1 MRGLTGKVAMVTGA
15 TGHIGAAISERL
27 LREGVTVYAHGR
39 SFDSTQQK
47 AAELASRTDGQ
58 CRPIWAD
65 LSELEQVYSMFEL
78 LQSQEARLDILVNNA
93 AALGLGGPFLDTQ
106 PQDWESIFRV
116 NVTSALLCAQLG
128 AQMMQRERAG
138 VIVNIS
144 SNGARRGHRGRVAY
158 DASKGALEAA
168 TRSLA
173 LELAPLGIR
182 VNTVVPGAIRTGR
195 WNNVSPDVL
204 ALRKAFV
211 PLGREGV
218 PDDVAGVVVF
228 LCSDDG
234 AYITGGTITV
244 DGGVMAQ
251 LRSTRDEV

>member
-1 MRGLTGKVAMVTGA
+1 MKGLKGKVAVVTGA
-15 TGHIGAAISERL
+15 TGHIGAAISRRL

-39 SFDSTQQK
+39 SRESAQHK

-65 LSELEQVYSMFEL
+65 LSELEQVYSMFGS
-78 LQSQEARLDILVNNA
+78 LQAQETRLDILVNNA
-93 AALGLGGPFLDTQ
+93 AALGLGGPFLNTQ

-158 DASKGALEAA
+158 DGSKGALEAA
-168 TRSLA
+168 SRSLA

-182 VNTVVPGAIRTGR
+182 VNTVVPGAIRTAR
-195 WNNVSPDVL
+195 WNNVPPEIL
-204 ALRKAFV
+204 ELRKAFV

-218 PDDVAGVVVF
+218 PDDVAGVVAF

-234 AYITGGTITV
+234 AYITGDTVTV

-251 LRSTRDEV
+251 LRSVRDEV